1 MKYKICKLTF
11 SGGVHF
17 GDNSLERSEIT
28 FHADTL
34 FSALCLEAVKESD
47 EAVQKLY
54 DFAACGRLLFS
65 DAFPFI
71 EKELYLPKPYIRIH
85 SAGSQGDS
93 VEKKKYKKLQYIPAE
108 LYDSF
113 LKGDFPI
120 DEHGA
125 DMGGLG
131 VHFVKTSVSVR
142 EEEEPKPYRV
152 GSYRFNTGCGL
163 YFLVGAADAEA
174 EFLFTDLIAALS
186 LAGIGGR
193 RSTGYGRFEC
203 KLVPVPSYL
212 EGALTGNHDRYVT
225 LSVSLPDRQE
235 LEEVTSTASYQL
247 IKRSGFVQ
255 SGHYSNTPMR
265 KRDLYVFD
273 CGSVF
278 TQKFS
283 GGIYD
288 VSSGGRHPVYR
299 YAKPIFLG
307 VDV

>member
-1 MKYKICKLTF
+1 MRYKICKLTF
-11 SGGVHF
+11 PGGVHF

-47 EAVQKLY
+47 EALRELY
-54 DFAACGRLLFS
+54 DFADQEKLLFS

-71 EKELYLPKPYIRIH
+71 GDELYLPKPYIHIH
-85 SAGSQGDS
+85 PADREGDS
-93 VEKKKYKKLQYIPAE
+93 GEKKKYKKLEYIPAG

-113 LKGDFPI
+113 LKGEFPI

-125 DMGGLG
+125 DMDRLG
-131 VHFVKTSVSVR
+131 SHFVKTSVNVR
-142 EEEEPKPYRV
+142 EENEPKPYRV
-152 GSYRFNTGCGL
+152 GSFRFSSGCGL
-163 YFLVGAADAEA
+163 YFLVGTEDE
-174 EFLFTDLIAALS
+174 ETQFFFTDLIAALS
-186 LAGIGGR
+186 MSGIGGR

-203 KLVPVPSYL
+203 RLVPVPAYL
-212 EGALTGNHDRYVT
+212 EEALTGNHDRYVT
-225 LSVSLPDRQE
+225 LSVSLPDGQE
-235 LEEVTSTASYQL
+235 LEEVTSKASYQL

-255 SGHYSNTPMR
+255 SGRYSNTPMR

-278 TQKFS
+278 TRKFS